1 MADEVINLDFC
12 LADVWRKM
20 IIFFHQRPKTP
31 EVIFSTTSKIKRM
44 LFRILFQTTASE
56 KVYVYLKKK
65 TNKRKSKYRK
75 LIGLER
81 YNSNVKTNVGALQ
94 KQHQLCLYG
103 PLLSA
108 GVGFGGFLF
117 RLGM

>member
-20 IIFFHQRPKTP
+20 KIFFHQRPKTP

-65 TNKRKSKYRK
+65 PTKKNRNIENSSVF
-75 LIGLER
+75 ER
-81 YNSNVKTNVGALQ
+81 SNSNVKTNVGALQ